1 MAGKKELEAKLK
13 KLQDMDNK
21 GDMADEIA
29 KVNAQLVA
37 LEGGGTAGSDDEFLG
52 TDITQEDYDKSSSM
66 FAVAGEFPA
75 VFGRPSKYVKDGVE
89 KNSFVFPYEI
99 PAPGYE
105 APFSASG
112 LLWAG
117 RDAKS
122 AWKLKEYLEALGVAT
137 SLDKNGMIQFRSAD
151 VEGKIA
157 KVAYVV
163 EGTYM
168 GEDPNTGDMVE
179 MKSTIAKATTV
190 LPISAKT
197 ENLDV

>member
-1 MAGKKELEAKLK
+1 VAGKKELEAKRK
-13 KLQDMDNK
+13 KLQDMDSG

-29 KVNAQLVA
+29 KINTQLAA
-37 LEGGGTAGSDDEFLG
+37 LEGGGSSDDEFLG

-75 VFGRPSKYVKDGVE
+75 VFGRPSVYVKDGVT
-89 KNSFVFPYEI
+89 KNSFVFPFHV

-105 APFSASG
+105 ASFEDDG

-117 RDAKS
+117 REPKS
-122 AWKLKEYLEALGVAT
+122 AWKLKEYLEALGVTT
-137 SLDKNGMIQFRSAD
+137 SLDKDGKIQFKPAD

>member
-1 MAGKKELEAKLK
+1 M
-13 KLQDMDNK
+13 
-21 GDMADEIA
+21 
-29 KVNAQLVA
+29 
-37 LEGGGTAGSDDEFLG
+37 
-52 TDITQEDYDKSSSM
+52 
-66 FAVAGEFPA
+66 
-75 VFGRPSKYVKDGVE
+75 FGRPSVYVKDGVV
-89 KNSFVFPYEI
+89 KNSFVFPYVI

-105 APFSASG
+105 APFADEG
-112 LLWAG
+112 MIWAG
-117 RDAKS
+117 KEAKS
-122 AWKLKEYLEALGVAT
+122 AWKLKEILEALGVAT
-137 SLDKNGMIQFRSAD
+137 SLDAKDMIQFKPAD